1 VNLRTASILCGALFG
16 FALGW
21 ARLWD
26 HDVLLAMLR
35 LQQPDVFLIMGAAV
49 GTAAIGA
56 RLLRAAGARAVIG
69 GAPVS
74 WRTLS
79 PTRDHVIGSAMFGL
93 GWSVSCACPGPIAIQ
108 VVTGHVSG
116 LFTAVGL
123 MCGILLRDLQR
134 ERAARAI
141 EPGMESIGLPAPES
155 TAPAR

>member
-1 VNLRTASILCGALFG
+1 MNLRTASLLCGALFG

-35 LQQPDVFLIMGAAV
+35 LQEPDVFLLMGAAV

-56 RLLRAAGARAVIG
+56 RLLRASRVHAVIG
-69 GAPVS
+69 GSPVS
-74 WRTLS
+74 WITTA
-79 PTRDHVIGSAMFGL
+79 PTRDHWIGSALFGL

-116 LFTAVGL
+116 VFTAVGL
-123 MCGILLRDLQR
+123 MGGILLRDLQR
-134 ERAARAI
+134 ARTTRVA

-155 TAPAR
+155 PSPAR